1 MVGDIEG
8 TDRQGVGASP
18 TLAGGRGRTTISRHR
33 LAAAGGVRFEVIA
46 GRNLLFSA
54 ATQRLFEINDTAAY
68 LWRSV
73 EHGLGRDA
81 IRDEMVERGLA
92 PEAAEDCLDTAI
104 QEWTQLGLMRSVPGP
119 DCGPGDDAPPI
130 QDIRVAGVATRLR
143 HAPRLAPH
151 VAPIFAHLEAAGER
165 PEVMLDVVGDG
176 EHFDLFRDG
185 ELLSSCSGA
194 EIATVLKAQILD
206 EVLERGAYAVALHA
220 AALVRNG
227 RMLLLCG
234 HPGAGKT
241 TLALAL
247 VQAGFGF
254 AGDDLALLDPQGQVT
269 GVPFSPAVKAGAW
282 KLVAACR
289 PDILD
294 SPIFR
299 RPDGMRVRYPPPHG
313 LAPAR
318 PHPVGWMVLLDRR
331 AGTDVALM
339 PSDPPSAVRW
349 MLQDAYT
356 RDRRL
361 TTAGFRAIGRS
372 LAQARYHRLTY
383 SSLEDAVGSLDRLCR

>member
-1 MVGDIEG
+1 MVGDIERTSAGARAG
-8 TDRQGVGASP
+8 T
-18 TLAGGRGRTTISRHR
+18 TLSRLRLAMAGGAR
-33 LAAAGGVRFEVIA
+33 LEVVA
-46 GRNLLFSA
+46 SRNLLFSA

-68 LWRSV
+68 LWRSL
-73 EHGLGRDA
+73 EHGLGPKA

-92 PEAAEDCLDTAI
+92 PAVVEDCLDAAI
-104 QEWTQLGLMRSVPGP
+104 QEWTQLGLIRPVPGP
-119 DCGPGDDAPPI
+119 DCVPGDDAPPI
-130 QDIRVAGVATRLR
+130 QDTSVAGVATRIR
-143 HAPRLAPH
+143 HAPCLARH
-151 VAPIFAHLEAAGER
+151 VAPVFAHLEACGER

-176 EHFDLFRDG
+176 ERFDLFRDG
-185 ELLSSCSGA
+185 NLLSSCHGA

-206 EVLERGAYAVALHA
+206 EVLERGTYAVALHA
-220 AALVRNG
+220 AALVRGG

-241 TLALAL
+241 TLAMAL
-247 VQAGFGF
+247 MQAGFGF
-254 AGDDLALLDPQGQVT
+254 AGDDLALLHPEGQVT

-282 KLVAACR
+282 KLVAASR

-313 LAPAR
+313 RAPAG
-318 PHPVGWMVLLDRR
+318 PYPVGWLVLLDRR
-331 AGTDVALM
+331 AGSDVTLTPA
-339 PSDPPSAVRW
+339 DPASAVRW

-372 LAQARYHRLTY
+372 LAQAGYYRLTY
-383 SSLEDAVGSLDRLCR
+383 SGLEDAVESLDRLCR